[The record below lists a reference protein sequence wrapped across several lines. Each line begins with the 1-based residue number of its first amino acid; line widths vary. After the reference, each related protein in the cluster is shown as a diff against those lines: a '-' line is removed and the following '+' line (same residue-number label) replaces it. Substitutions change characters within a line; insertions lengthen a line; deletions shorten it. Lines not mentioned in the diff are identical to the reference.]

1 MNQEDIQKALE
12 ALGKSGINVAGDLV
26 LEKKVEYEVNN
37 VEDGGIG
44 IQIINGGKKDDQE
57 DVLSE
62 NDASGGS
69 ETDGKPKEEVR
80 KEPPAICLE
89 AVKKVVTPQFTL
101 NGSVFNSQAQLRKAV
116 GEIDLGKNVEIG
128 ILMVICK
135 EVGLVKSGISDT
147 DFVRALIGMR
157 FIEYE
162 DDKQITRI
170 AHGFSKKTNNL
181 PPKHTQWSG
190 TDRTLGDRL
199 YEVLRQG

>member
-1 MNQEDIQKALE
+1 MDKDRRSEIHITNNFNAPIGQHIDHVDTINFRMDGDGTFHFGMVDTARVEKED
-12 ALGKSGINVAGDLV
+12 AG
-26 LEKKVEYEVNN
+26 
-37 VEDGGIG
+37 G
-44 IQIINGGKKDDQE
+44 
-57 DVLSE
+57 
-62 NDASGGS
+62 
-69 ETDGKPKEEVR
+69 DGKPKEGEP